1 MAAARTTRS
10 SARPRRPRRSS
21 FAVPTANTGGSA
33 ISSCAAPSPR
43 STALIFDLL
52 AERRSIFQDLKLSG
66 WFNAFRLRGFEE
78 CEISRC
84 KIVNPSGAGTALL
97 VSAPGSGGQRANLHV
112 IGCVLRGN
120 DDVVQNAPTGLW
132 GVQAFDVDALPAV
145 IGGLFVFADFGIC
158 GMRRRSLHSTFTGR
172 QWSLDRCDINRAY
185 LCADIGVIFR
195 SRAKIDFN

>member
-1 MAAARTTRS
+1 M
-10 SARPRRPRRSS
+10 
-21 FAVPTANTGGSA
+21 
-33 ISSCAAPSPR
+33 
-43 STALIFDLL
+43 

-97 VSAPGSGGQRANLHV
+97 VSAPGSGGQRAKLHV

-145 IGGLFVFADFGIC
+145 IGGLFVFAGLV
-158 GMRRRSLHSTFTGR
+158 S
-172 QWSLDRCDINRAY
+172 AE
-185 LCADIGVIFR
+185 CADDLCIRLSLVDSGRLIVAISIVR
-195 SRAKIDFN
+195 IYVQI